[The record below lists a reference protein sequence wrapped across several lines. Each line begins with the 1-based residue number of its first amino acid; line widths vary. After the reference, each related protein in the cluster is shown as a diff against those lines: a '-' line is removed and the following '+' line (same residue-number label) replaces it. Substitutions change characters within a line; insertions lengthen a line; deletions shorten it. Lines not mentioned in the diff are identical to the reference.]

1 VSDPSYLGPI
11 GNESNPDK
19 EKPWGGTNK
28 GNINGN
34 GVVENGK
41 QMCSDPGTNNDGK
54 GNLTSAE
61 FSAWT
66 NKCQW
71 WNTETDRSEAWLL
84 HFSTQGI
91 STDVLSM
98 QVAMQN
104 RSIGGP
110 RYIRVDW
117 SEHGDNNRDD
127 WNPITEFQVPDIVNW
142 NYTLYWQCAGYKY
155 INVPLPLELLG
166 KDDVC
171 IRFSA
176 ANKKAG
182 GKEDGEF
189 DDQIITTGEI
199 AFSYI
204 GVRYNK

>member
-1 VSDPSYLGPI
+1 
-11 GNESNPDK
+11 
-19 EKPWGGTNK
+19 
-28 GNINGN
+28 
-34 GVVENGK
+34 
-41 QMCSDPGTNNDGK
+41 MCSHPGTNNDGK

-110 RYIRVDW
+110 RYIRVD
-117 SEHGDNNRDD
+117 
-127 WNPITEFQVPDIVNW
+127 
-142 NYTLYWQCAGYKY
+142 
-155 INVPLPLELLG
+155 
-166 KDDVC
+166 
-171 IRFSA
+171 
-176 ANKKAG
+176 
-182 GKEDGEF
+182 
-189 DDQIITTGEI
+189 
-199 AFSYI
+199 
-204 GVRYNK
+204 

>member
-1 VSDPSYLGPI
+1 
-11 GNESNPDK
+11 
-19 EKPWGGTNK
+19 
-28 GNINGN
+28 
-34 GVVENGK
+34 
-41 QMCSDPGTNNDGK
+41 MCSDPGTNHDGK

-104 RSIGGP
+104 RIIGGP

-142 NYTLYWQCAGYKY
+142 NYTLYWQWRRLQVHQRTSAARTARQGRRMH
-155 INVPLPLELLG
+155 PLLG
-166 KDDVC
+166 REQESRRQGRRRVRRPDHHHRRDRLLLHRRTLQQ
-171 IRFSA
+171 ITLSGSPPP
-176 ANKKAG
+176 ANVLQAG
-182 GKEDGEF
+182 F
-189 DDQIITTGEI
+189 P
-199 AFSYI
+199 
-204 GVRYNK
+204 